1 MIARKLARLRNRRGS
16 ERILLGVAILIFLTS
31 LILSYRNLP
40 SVVLDWRW
48 LLLTAGATA
57 VVLLVNGLE
66 YKVAGR
72 MLGHPIGLGEAFR
85 VGILSSAAN
94 LLPIPG
100 AVLVRTQALKMKGS
114 GYGEAFKSTGA
125 IGAGWLGIAL
135 TLAGLLLA
143 LSGNLLVG
151 LAFLMAGIGA
161 LVAMVILV
169 RLAGGSATSSCLQ
182 IIAVETVFVLLSGV
196 RVYASLH
203 GIGVNA
209 SATQA
214 LALTVAAALANA
226 AGVFPGGLGLRELI
240 AGALSPLVG
249 LPIAAGVFGAAI
261 DRLVGLIVLAV
272 TTLVVIV
279 AAKGGNEAR
288 SRGEA

>member
-1 MIARKLARLRNRRGS
+1 MIVRRLAGLRSRRGIART
-16 ERILLGVAILIFLTS
+16 LLVVASLIFLAS

-40 SVVLDWRW
+40 NVVFDWRW
-48 LLLTAGATA
+48 LLVTGGVTA
-57 VVLLVNGLE
+57 VILLVNGLE
-66 YKVAGR
+66 FQVAGR
-72 MLGHPIGLGEAFR
+72 ILGHRIGPGEAFR
-85 VGILSSAAN
+85 VSILSSAAN

-114 GYGEAFKSTGA
+114 RYGEAFKSTGA

-143 LSGNLLVG
+143 LSGNLFVG
-151 LAFLMAGIGA
+151 LGFSVAGAGA
-161 LVAMVILV
+161 LAVMVTLV
-169 RLAGGSATSSCLQ
+169 RLTGGSVARSCFR

-196 RVYASLH
+196 RVYTSLH
-203 GIGVNA
+203 GIGVDA

-226 AGVFPGGLGLRELI
+226 AGIFPGGLGLRELI

-249 LPIAAGVFGAAI
+249 LPVAAGVLGAAV
-261 DRLVGLIVLAV
+261 DRLIGLIVLA
-272 TTLVVIV
+272 TATLVVIFV
-279 AAKGGNEAR
+279 AKRDDDEP